1 MLDETHVE
9 QHSQKSVILSEAR
22 SAKSKDPEGA
32 SNSTT
37 ADIFLT
43 TMPTKKPK
51 LGQNFLTDEAAC
63 HRIADALGDI
73 TTRTVVEIGP
83 GHGAITSI
91 LATRAAHLHCIE
103 FDPSLAKELSFKFRD
118 NPRVTIHHADI
129 LQFDLAKLVTGDWQL
144 ETESTRLAAHSSQLT
159 ADKQTPPLD
168 VIGNLPYY
176 ITSDILLHLFAAA
189 RANLLRRAVLM
200 MQREVADRIAAHPG
214 VSDYGALSAFTQLH
228 AHVQSLFT
236 LPPSA
241 FSPPPDVYSTVV
253 RLDFAPR
260 FAELHVDPE
269 GFNRFLRAGFAQKR
283 KTLAN
288 NLRSTGFSTAQLQ
301 DAWPHDLPAQIR
313 AEAVS
318 LESMAELYRSL
329 GSYPAGTGSPES

>member
-1 MLDETHVE
+1 
-9 QHSQKSVILSEAR
+9 
-22 SAKSKDPEGA
+22 
-32 SNSTT
+32 
-37 ADIFLT
+37 
-43 TMPTKKPK
+43 MPTKKPK

-73 TTRTVVEIGP
+73 HSRTVVEIGP

-103 FDPSLAKELSFKFRD
+103 FDPSLAKELAFKFRD

-129 LQFDLAKLVTGDWQL
+129 LQFNLASIP
-144 ETESTRLAAHSSQLT
+144 TEDT
-159 ADKQTPPLD
+159 LD
-168 VIGNLPYY
+168 IVGNLPYY
-176 ITSDILLHLFAAA
+176 ITSDILLHLYTFA

-200 MQREVADRIAAHPG
+200 MQREVADRIAATPG

-228 AHVQSLFT
+228 AHVENLFT

-241 FSPPPDVYSTVV
+241 FSPPPEVYSTVI

-260 FAELHVDPE
+260 FAELRVDPE

-288 NLRSTGFSTAQLQ
+288 NLRSAGFSAAQLQ
-301 DAWPHDLPAQIR
+301 SAWPHDLPAQIR

-329 GSYPAGTGSPES
+329 GSYPAGTGAPAS

>member
-1 MLDETHVE
+1 M
-9 QHSQKSVILSEAR
+9 SKS
-22 SAKSKDPEGA
+22 
-32 SNSTT
+32 
-37 ADIFLT
+37 
-43 TMPTKKPK
+43 KPK
-51 LGQNFLTDEAAC
+51 LGQNFLVDDTAC

-73 TTRTVVEIGP
+73 TQRTVVEIGP

-103 FDPSLAKELSFKFRD
+103 FDPSLARELIFKFRD

-129 LQFDLAKLVTGDWQL
+129 LQFDLASIA
-144 ETESTRLAAHSSQLT
+144 TENQ
-159 ADKQTPPLD
+159 LD

-176 ITSDILLHLFAAA
+176 ITSDILLHLYTFA
-189 RANLLRRAVLM
+189 RANLLHRAVLM
-200 MQREVADRIAAHPG
+200 MQREVADRITATPG

-228 AHVQSLFT
+228 AHATPLFT

-241 FSPPPDVYSTVV
+241 FSPPPDVYSTVI

-260 FAELHVDPE
+260 FAELHVEPE

-288 NLRSTGFSTAQLQ
+288 NLRAAGFTPAQLQ
-301 DAWPHDLPAQIR
+301 HAWPHDLPVQVR
-313 AEAVS
+313 AETVS
-318 LESMAELYRSL
+318 LESMAALYCSL
-329 GSYPAGTGSPES
+329 GSNPGGTGAPAS

>member
-1 MLDETHVE
+1 
-9 QHSQKSVILSEAR
+9 
-22 SAKSKDPEGA
+22 
-32 SNSTT
+32 
-37 ADIFLT
+37 
-43 TMPTKKPK
+43 MPQKKPK
-51 LGQNFLTDEAAC
+51 LGQNFLTDDAAC

-73 TTRTVVEIGP
+73 ATRTVVEIGP

-103 FDPSLAKELSFKFRD
+103 FDPSLANELTFKFRD

-129 LQFDLAKLVTGDWQL
+129 LEFDLASIPS
-144 ETESTRLAAHSSQLT
+144 ES
-159 ADKQTPPLD
+159 PLD
-168 VIGNLPYY
+168 IVGNLPYY
-176 ITSDILLHLFAAA
+176 ITSDILLHLYAAA
-189 RANLLRRAVLM
+189 RVNLLRRAVLM
-200 MQREVADRIAAHPG
+200 MQREVADRIAASPG

-228 AHVQSLFT
+228 AHVENLFT

-241 FSPPPDVYSTVV
+241 FSPPPEVYSTVI

-260 FAELHVDPE
+260 FGEFRVDSD
-269 GFNRFLRAGFAQKR
+269 GFNRFLRVGFAQKR

-288 NLRSTGFSTAQLQ
+288 NLRAGGYSAAGIQH
-301 DAWPHDLPAQIR
+301 AWPHELPTQIR

-329 GSYPAGTGSPES
+329 GSYPAGTGRPVS